1 MATKAMVM
9 SAWEGIARRM
19 NWEDDQ
25 RDLVIIM
32 AVTVSSTFGL
42 LAHQTQKNAET
53 LQIPVVTSVG
63 IVGGYLCL
71 SRTSSAA
78 KRWWAAKRLSFK
90 RHEHGEVE
98 VLEHGEGEVLDHGE
112 GEVLELDETWSMER
126 LSGEGSGSPPAD
138 ESRVTRRSSSQ

>member
-98 VLEHGEGEVLDHGE
+98 VLEHGEGEVL
-112 GEVLELDETWSMER
+112 ELDETWSMER

>member
-90 RHEHGEVE
+90 RHEHVE
-98 VLEHGEGEVLDHGE
+98 VEVLDHGE